1 MIAKQLEINEVEM
14 SLGASIKAVEVST
27 HCCLFLFGRTMNT
40 LDSYTKGCGFNSGK
54 VQDFSVASGLFYP
67 QHQSSFHLLARYD

>member
-27 HCCLFLFGRTMNT
+27 HCCLFLFDRTMNT

-54 VQDFSVASGLFYP
+54 VQDFFCSIWIIL
-67 QHQSSFHLLARYD
+67 SSAPIILSSAGQI